1 MDIKEYEEFCKN
13 SKYGNFM
20 QSADWAK
27 VKKGWIPEYVAVRD
41 ERGKI
46 NGCTLVLVKKIPIL
60 NTAMLYAPR
69 GFVCDTHDS
78 KTVRKIFEQIKLIA
92 EKYHAYTLKTDPLI
106 DETDFISIKNLIDL
120 GFVYHGEKQ
129 GYDNTQCREN
139 YVLDIKDKSC
149 DEVFANFK
157 SKWRYNIRLAMRKGV
172 ECKFCGE
179 DELDDFMELMK
190 ETGRRDGF
198 EIRSEEYFRNF
209 LQAFHGNAKLCIAKL
224 DGKVL
229 SGALLV
235 NYANVASE
243 IGVSEPTIKTWIS
256 ILERTGIVYLLQPYS
271 ASALNRAIKTPKIYF
286 RDTGLACY
294 LTRWLT
300 ADALKHSAVAGN
312 MFETFMVSEIL
323 KSYTNEGKDYKFTIF
338 YYRGK
343 DKKVN
348 GENEIDLI
356 IEEDGVLYP
365 VEIKMSGN
373 PKANMGAANPV
384 LDKVKDKTRGMGVI
398 LCLIDKK
405 TFLRE
410 NLVALPIEYI

>member
-20 QSADWAK
+20 QSADWAR

-41 ERGKI
+41 ENGKI

-106 DETDFISIKNLIDL
+106 DETDFISIKNLVDL

-235 NYANVASE
+235 NYANVASYVYGCSSNE
-243 IGVSEPTIKTWIS
+243 YRKYMPNYLMQWTMIK
-256 ILERTGIVYLLQPYS
+256 Y
-271 ASALNRAIKTPKIYF
+271 AI
-286 RDTGLACY
+286 
-294 LTRWLT
+294 
-300 ADALKHSAVAGN
+300 
-312 MFETFMVSEIL
+312 E
-323 KSYTNEGKDYKFTIF
+323 
-338 YYRGK
+338 
-343 DKKVN
+343 
-348 GENEIDLI
+348 
-356 IEEDGVLYP
+356 
-365 VEIKMSGN
+365 SGCHTY
-373 PKANMGAANPV
+373 
-384 LDKVKDKTRGMGVI
+384 D
-398 LCLIDKK
+398 
-405 TFLRE
+405 F
-410 NLVALPIEYI
+410 